1 MEWMLLGTIAAAM
14 VWYFGWTWWII
25 RMKLEGGCRS
35 MQGISQ
41 ERGKVVAE
49 ARGSLLLICGGGADA
64 CGAEEAADLEE
75 RLTAAVRNRL
85 AEEPGL
91 TVNYVDRGGPGFG
104 FRTAFEHDGRVR
116 IRGGAPAG
124 YEVAVRD
131 GGEAGVVAVRRV
143 GTGMFNYRHSWNVMG
158 PGRRH
163 VFGRWLQD
171 FA

>member
-1 MEWMLLGTIAAAM
+1 
-14 VWYFGWTWWII
+14 
-25 RMKLEGGCRS
+25 

-143 GTGMFNYRHSWNVMG
+143 GTGCSTTVIVERDGTRQTARLRPLAAGLRVTVRPNTDRH
-158 PGRRH
+158 RRN
-163 VFGRWLQD
+163 
-171 FA
+171 AE